1 MHSSLP
7 SSPARQTGFTLTE
20 LAIVLVIMSLLSGGI
35 LLSLSAQAESRHLND
50 TRQQLGEIKD
60 ALLGFAAANG
70 YLPCPDVDTDP
81 GNTSYGVSDNTSC
94 SSGEG
99 WLPFK
104 TLGTYE
110 HDPWGSH
117 RTQAGDPPQGRW
129 RYRLDSA
136 YGSTIS
142 LATSQ
147 ADGLAV
153 VDRSGNALTN
163 SGDNKDRPIAII
175 YSTGPDGI
183 ANGRNGDTTG
193 NEYAAD
199 IPGPGFDDQLLWI
212 SRPLLFNRLIAAG
225 RQL

>member
-1 MHSSLP
+1 MATFLRSP
-7 SSPARQTGFTLTE
+7 STRQTGFTLTE

-35 LLSLSAQAESRHLND
+35 LLSLSAQAENRNLNN

-60 ALLGFAAANG
+60 ALLGFAATNG
-70 YLPCPDVDTDP
+70 YLPCPDVDNDP
-81 GNTSYGVSDNTSC
+81 ANASYGVADISGC
-94 SSGEG
+94 STGEG

-117 RTQAGDPPQGRW
+117 RTQVGDLPQGRW

-136 YGSTIS
+136 YGSAIS

-153 VDRSGNALTN
+153 VDRNGTPLTN
-163 SGDNKDRPIAII
+163 SGDNRDRPIAII
-175 YSTGPDGI
+175 YSTGADGV
-183 ANGRNGDTTG
+183 ANGRNGDAAS
-193 NEYAAD
+193 NEYVAD
-199 IPGPGFDDQLLWI
+199 TQGPGFDDQLLWI

-225 RQL
+225 RPL